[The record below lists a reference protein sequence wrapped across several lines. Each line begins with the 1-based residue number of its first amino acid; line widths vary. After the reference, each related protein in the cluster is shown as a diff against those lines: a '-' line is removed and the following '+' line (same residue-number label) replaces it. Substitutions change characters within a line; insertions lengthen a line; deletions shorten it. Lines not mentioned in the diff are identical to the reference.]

1 MRRARR
7 PSWARAHIQLALI
20 FWWLACGLLLPGAA
34 RAHVGAPYPVLMEEV
49 LGPYLVSA
57 LADPDVGG
65 GTFYILVT
73 LDGAPPPE
81 ATVVTVWAE
90 PEDGHLAPAA
100 YPARRQQTRYGE
112 RFVAEVPFDA
122 EGPWL
127 IRLGVDGPAG
137 AAEATFTVRVTPAGT
152 GWLATLACL
161 VPFLLLAGLW
171 LRGILRQRPSSG
183 GPSANRG

>member
-1 MRRARR
+1 
-7 PSWARAHIQLALI
+7 
-20 FWWLACGLLLPGAA
+20 
-34 RAHVGAPYPVLMEEV
+34 MEEP

-65 GTFYILVT
+65 GTFFILVT

-81 ATVVTVWAE
+81 ATAVTVWAE
-90 PEDGHLAPAA
+90 PEDGHQAAAA
-100 YPARRQQTRYGE
+100 YPAQRQQTRYGE

-127 IRLGVDGPAG
+127 VRLEVEGPAG
-137 AAEATFTVRVTPAGT
+137 LAETAFSVRVTPAGT

-161 VPFLLLAGLW
+161 VPFLLLAALW
-171 LRGILRQRPSSG
+171 LRGILRQRSASR
-183 GPSANRG
+183 GPTSQDGVAT